1 MVSCGGWECSDAKRV
16 AAASKVISYADR
28 TLTKANRQFM
38 AAAVRHATNN
48 SAMSIKF
55 NQRGQCIQ
63 AVLIFEPFDRSR
75 PSRAPA
81 AQTRPDAPPD
91 VPPARPDIDTS
102 DTFTIVGSGKRR
114 AARQKAAAPPK
125 AAGPP
130 AARTKR
136 LTGTPKLPPRLA
148 PTARTPPKPFVDK
161 NALSATSGSRLRDEA
176 GRFDLL
182 SRPIKADRV
191 RPRPPPSSTSSSP
204 VSSKTSRYGTPADLT
219 ELMDASEDGS
229 SSDELMVSDDRNVDP
244 PSRSSGRVSGSAAT
258 TSGYS
263 GDAVDPD
270 WNHAWPPL
278 PAMKRRPV

>member
-1 MVSCGGWECSDAKRV
+1 MASLNAKRV
-16 AAASKVISYADR
+16 AAGSKVISHTDR
-28 TLTKANRQFM
+28 ALTKANRQFM
-38 AAAVRHATNN
+38 AAVVRHATN
-48 SAMSIKF
+48 SRAMSIKF
-55 NQRGQCIQ
+55 SQRGPSVH
-63 AVLIFEPFDRSR
+63 AVLIYEPFDRSR
-75 PSRAPA
+75 PSRAPPPA
-81 AQTRPDAPPD
+81 LTRPDALPD
-91 VPPARPDIDTS
+91 VPLVNPDFDTS
-102 DTFTIVGSGKRR
+102 DTFTIVGPGKRR

-130 AARTKR
+130 RAVRTKR

>member
-1 MVSCGGWECSDAKRV
+1 MASLNAKRV

-63 AVLIFEPFDRSR
+63 AVLIFEPFGRSR

-102 DTFTIVGSGKRR
+102 DTFTIVGPGKRR
-114 AARQKAAAPPK
+114 AARQKAAAAPK

-148 PTARTPPKPFVDK
+148 PTARTRTHCQRRRARGCATRLAGLICYLGPSRRTEFDLVRLHHRPP
-161 NALSATSGSRLRDEA
+161 RLR
-176 GRFDLL
+176 
-182 SRPIKADRV
+182 SRPR
-191 RPRPPPSSTSSSP
+191 RQ
-204 VSSKTSRYGTPADLT
+204 GTA
-219 ELMDASEDGS
+219 
-229 SSDELMVSDDRNVDP
+229 
-244 PSRSSGRVSGSAAT
+244 
-258 TSGYS
+258 
-263 GDAVDPD
+263 
-270 WNHAWPPL
+270 
-278 PAMKRRPV
+278 RRPT

>member
-1 MVSCGGWECSDAKRV
+1 MASLNAKRV

-55 NQRGQCIQ
+55 NQRGQSVQ
-63 AVLIFEPFDRSR
+63 AVLIFEPFPSR

-102 DTFTIVGSGKRR
+102 DTFTIVGPGKRR
-114 AARQKAAAPPK
+114 AARQKAAAAPK

-148 PTARTPPKPFVDK
+148 PMARTPPKPFVDK

-176 GRFDLL
+176 GRLICYLGPSRRTEFDLVRL
-182 SRPIKADRV
+182 HHRPPRLRSRPR
-191 RPRPPPSSTSSSP
+191 RQ
-204 VSSKTSRYGTPADLT
+204 GTA
-219 ELMDASEDGS
+219 
-229 SSDELMVSDDRNVDP
+229 
-244 PSRSSGRVSGSAAT
+244 
-258 TSGYS
+258 
-263 GDAVDPD
+263 
-270 WNHAWPPL
+270 
-278 PAMKRRPV
+278 RRPT